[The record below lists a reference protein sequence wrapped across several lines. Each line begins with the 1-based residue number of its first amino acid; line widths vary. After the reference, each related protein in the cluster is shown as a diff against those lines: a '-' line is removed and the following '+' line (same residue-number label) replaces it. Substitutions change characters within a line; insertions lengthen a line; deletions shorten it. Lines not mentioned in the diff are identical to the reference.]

1 MYPTYSLSTVTGSK
15 RVNSLHRWG
24 RLPYLILSSHT
35 KALAWLQQQITE
47 AVREKQCIPP
57 TVFQL

>member
-47 AVREKQCIPP
+47 VVREKQCQE
-57 TVFQL
+57 V